1 VDSVKVIAGK
11 HIDLISER
19 RVTLKIADIEILE
32 LQNIP
37 VTPPL
42 FKEPVRAAVRVLK
55 VRTDDGIVGLS
66 QIGGFMH
73 SATAAF
79 IQNDLA
85 PLLKGKDPLET
96 ERLMHQ
102 MLWKFN
108 TRGHAG
114 VWNFA
119 VSAIDVALWDIK
131 GKFFKVPI
139 WRLLGAAQKS
149 LPAYITFGLRAYS
162 RDALA
167 EAAKYWVARGESRL
181 KIQVGR
187 LNIRGEMDPSGAG
200 AGHRE
205 DNPAEDE
212 ARVRA
217 VREAVGDSVELMVDA
232 NCLMKYD
239 AALRWSKRFEPYN
252 LMWFEEPIVHNDP
265 GLLAELRKQT
275 SIPIAAGQWE
285 NFSTL
290 CELVKQ
296 RAVDFLNI
304 HVLSV
309 GGFTMGMKAAG
320 VAQAFNLPV
329 GNGDHFDL
337 HLHAAV
343 PNGWRAEI
351 HVNNWLTWNV
361 LYTDAPGPVN
371 GWVNLSEKPGLG
383 LELNEDAV
391 KEYRVK

>member
-1 VDSVKVIAGK
+1 M
-11 HIDLISER
+11 
-19 RVTLKIADIEILE
+19 KIAEIEIHE

-37 VTPPL
+37 ITPPL
-42 FKEPVRAAVRVLK
+42 FKEPVRAAVRLLELK
-55 VRTDDGIVGLS
+55 TDSDITGIS

-73 SATAAF
+73 SATIAF
-79 IQNDLA
+79 IRNELA
-85 PLLKGKDPLET
+85 PFLRGKDPLET

-102 MLWKFN
+102 MMWKFN
-108 TRGHAG
+108 TRAHGG

-131 GKFFKVPI
+131 GKFYNTPV

-149 LPAYITFGLRAYS
+149 VPAYITFGLRAYS
-162 RDALA
+162 QEALA
-167 EAAKYWVARGESRL
+167 EAAKHWVAKGQTRL

-187 LNIRGEMDPSGAG
+187 LNVRGEMDPSGAG
-200 AGHRE
+200 AEHRE

-212 ARVRA
+212 GRVKA
-217 VREAVGDSVELMVDA
+217 VREAVGDQVELMVDA

-239 AALRWSKRFEPYN
+239 AALRWCKRFEPYN
-252 LMWFEEPIVHNDP
+252 LMWFEEPIVHNDRR
-265 GLLAELRKQT
+265 LLAELRKQT
-275 SIPIAAGQWE
+275 SIPIAAGQWDS
-285 NFSTL
+285 FLTL
-290 CELVKQ
+290 ADLVKE

-320 VAQAFNLPV
+320 LAQAFNLPI

-337 HLHAAV
+337 HLQAAV
-343 PNGWRAEI
+343 PNGWRAEF

-361 LYTDAPGPVN
+361 LYKEVPEPVD
-371 GWVNLSEKPGLG
+371 GWVTLSERPGLG
-383 LELNEDAV
+383 LELKTDAV
-391 KEYRVK
+391 KEYRTK

>member
-1 VDSVKVIAGK
+1 M
-11 HIDLISER
+11 
-19 RVTLKIADIEILE
+19 KIADIEIIE

-42 FKEPVRAAVRVLK
+42 FKQPLRTGVRLLK
-55 VRTDDGIVGLS
+55 LKTDDGLVGLS
-66 QIGGFMH
+66 QIGGFLH
-73 SATAAF
+73 AATIAAIKQELLPF
-79 IQNDLA
+79 
-85 PLLKGKDPLET
+85 LKGKDPLEN

-108 TRGHAG
+108 TRAHAG

-131 GKFFKVPI
+131 GKFYNAPV
-139 WRLLGAAQKS
+139 WRLLGGAQKS
-149 LPAYITFGLRAYS
+149 ILAYITFGLRAYG
-162 RDALA
+162 RDELA
-167 EAAKYWVARGESRL
+167 AAAKHWVANGQRRL

-187 LNIRGEMDPSGAG
+187 SNIRGAMDPAG
-200 AGHRE
+200 ASGEHRE

-212 ARVRA
+212 ARIRA
-217 VREAVGDSVELMVDA
+217 VREAVGDDIELMADA

-239 AALRWSKRFEPYN
+239 AAVRWCKRFEPYN

-265 GLLAELRKQT
+265 RLLAQLRKQT

-285 NFSTL
+285 NFFKL
-290 CELVKQ
+290 ADLVKENS
-296 RAVDFLNI
+296 VDFLNI

-309 GGFTMGMKAAG
+309 GGFTMGIKAAG
-320 VAQAFNLPV
+320 LAHAFNLPV
-329 GNGDHFDL
+329 GNGDQFDL

-351 HVNNWLTWNV
+351 HVNNWLTANAV
-361 LYTDAPGPVN
+361 YKNLPELAD
-371 GWVNLSEKPGLG
+371 GWVTLNEKPGLG
-383 LELNEDAV
+383 LELNEEAV
-391 KEYRVK
+391 KEFESK